1 MKPRRIILTLEC
13 QTVYTLA
20 EIRAAL
26 QHVLLTRGRW
36 ITRYPDGGAGDGMPN
51 RIVQVQVN
59 AIKPEPQPR
68 SQRARMDKFAKADA
82 ERADPKRPGW
92 FSDRIAEVQTK
103 PERDAR
109 YWRSIGKEVERK
121 AKRAKGAK

>member
-1 MKPRRIILTLEC
+1 MKPRRVIVTLEC

-26 QHVLLTRGRW
+26 THVSLTHGRW
-36 ITRYPDGGAGDGMPN
+36 ITRYPDGGTGDVMPN

-59 AIKPEPQPR
+59 AIKPEPKKVR
-68 SQRARMDKFAKADA
+68 WAKFAK
-82 ERADPKRPGW
+82 E
-92 FSDRIAEVQTK
+92 
-103 PERDAR
+103 DAR
-109 YWRSIGKEVERK
+109 LAAADRLKADIDKAWQAHQRK